1 MTCVIISVT
10 HAGRKSKSSSFP
22 GHCVIIY
29 LHMQESQTAHILMQ
43 AMTKLDG
50 SFQNDAGMD
59 SHAGFRS
66 TSWYPAQPI
75 PSIHKSQAIFKMRL
89 RTRYLGFFSTTCWLG
104 KHRRTTVPSFP
115 LWPGRLKSHLKMKL
129 KLQFSYG
136 PLRGWVS

>member
-1 MTCVIISVT
+1 
-10 HAGRKSKSSSFP
+10 
-22 GHCVIIY
+22 
-29 LHMQESQTAHILMQ
+29 MQESQTAHILMQ

-104 KHRRTTVPSFP
+104 STEEP
-115 LWPGRLKSHLKMKL
+115 
-129 KLQFSYG
+129 QFQAFLCG
-136 PLRGWVS
+136 QED